1 MLMCGRETVG
11 WRKERIATAVSGLA
25 MTTVGRSARMDLR
38 LDVPGLS
45 GNVEKDVKN
54 LSNYV
59 FQLSEQLRYLLYNL
73 DVTNFNDLGLARYE
87 NGRLQIYT
95 EKLQAAVNEM
105 EIKLT
110 NEKDGLKAL
119 IEADAN
125 ALKLSFENAEKD
137 LAAQYKASAEGLSG
151 QITQVLGAAK
161 DGIDEKVAGWQLTVD
176 GFSTTFTTKL
186 NEVDQTMSQWQQD
199 ANGFKAYVETAEGK
213 IASWEVTENKI
224 NSLVQAIGSDG
235 GTLRSQIIQ
244 DIRDDESLIK
254 LIAEEVEIDG
264 VLTISDV
271 ESALVDGKT
280 VISGDNIQTGTVNG
294 ANFIACGEL
303 DGNDYHAFMVE
314 DGYAN
319 TVGWIGY
326 GHQKGKYEDDG
337 DYGDKLWLRTEEYRD
352 GGIDYY
358 PSIKVSAA
366 GNISVEALGHG
377 EGMVYI
383 AANNY
388 VSIDGQINGVHIYDD
403 LGTDWWFVNGKLF
416 RHDGEDYVKMLP

>member
-1 MLMCGRETVG
+1 
-11 WRKERIATAVSGLA
+11 
-25 MTTVGRSARMDLR
+25 MDLR
-38 LDVPGLS
+38 LDMPGLS

-151 QITQVLGAAK
+151 QITQELGAAK

-213 IASWEVTENKI
+213 IASWEVTEGKI
-224 NSLVQAIGSDG
+224 TSLIEAIGEDG
-235 GTLRSQIIQ
+235 EVTAASIVAAINEAGSRVLIDADHIDLNGIATFSAISEEDDYTLI
-244 DIRDDESLIK
+244 DGAYIRCGSGYQK
-254 LIAEEVEIDG
+254 VEIYEG
-264 VLTISDV
+264 VITI
-271 ESALVDGKT
+271 
-280 VISGDNIQTGTVNG
+280 GTVEIFNDSYDITAIDTHGATLYVTSPNG
-294 ANFIACGEL
+294 TWWALTDN
-303 DGNDYHAFMVE
+303 
-314 DGYAN
+314 
-319 TVGWIGY
+319 GW
-326 GHQKGKYEDDG
+326 
-337 DYGDKLWLRTEEYRD
+337 EE
-352 GGIDYY
+352 
-358 PSIKVSAA
+358 
-366 GNISVEALGHG
+366 
-377 EGMVYI
+377 
-383 AANNY
+383 
-388 VSIDGQINGVHIYDD
+388 Q
-403 LGTDWWFVNGKLF
+403 
-416 RHDGEDYVKMLP
+416 